1 MALSLAATAQGA
13 GLVIVLRKR
22 LGRLG
27 IGLTGFS
34 FLRTLFASALVA
46 PVAALVS
53 TYGVWEQGG
62 NSVLNISILFLA
74 VIAGVGVFA
83 LGAYVLGSPE
93 LKELAL
99 AFGRGR
105 GKRVS

>member
-1 MALSLAATAQGA
+1 MALSLAATAQGV
-13 GLVIVLRKR
+13 GLMFVLRKR

-27 IGLTGFS
+27 ISRTGFS
-34 FLRTLFASALVA
+34 FLRTLFASVLMA

-53 TYGVWEQGG
+53 SYGVWEKGG

-74 VIAGVGVFA
+74 VIAGVGVFS